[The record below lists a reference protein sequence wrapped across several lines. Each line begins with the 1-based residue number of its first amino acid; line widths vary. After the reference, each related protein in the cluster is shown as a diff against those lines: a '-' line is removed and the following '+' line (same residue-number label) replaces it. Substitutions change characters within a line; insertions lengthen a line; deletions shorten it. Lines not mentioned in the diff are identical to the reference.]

1 MIDKS
6 MISTKENFQYT
17 LENISDICNHAN
29 DCNINN
35 INNCEEC
42 LRMQARLMNI
52 KL

>member
-6 MISTKENFQYT
+6 MIDTKENFQYI
-17 LENISDICNHAN
+17 LENISDICSHAN
-29 DCNINN
+29 DCNT
-35 INNCEEC
+35 NNCEEC

>member
-6 MISTKENFQYT
+6 MIDTKENFQYT
-17 LENISDICNHAN
+17 LENISDICSHAN
-29 DCNINN
+29 DCNT
-35 INNCEEC
+35 NNCDEC